1 MFCAEAVCFAEKISM
16 AIELDPESE
25 ARLSRLAE
33 SRHTS
38 PESLLGAA
46 VAQFLA
52 KEERGEQ
59 ADSGQHPSG
68 QPWPRRNPVG
78 GIITPV

>member
-1 MFCAEAVCFAEKISM
+1 M

-25 ARLSRLAE
+25 ARLRRLAE
-33 SRHTS
+33 ARHIS
-38 PESLLGAA
+38 PEVVLREAA
-46 VAQFLA
+46 EQYLA